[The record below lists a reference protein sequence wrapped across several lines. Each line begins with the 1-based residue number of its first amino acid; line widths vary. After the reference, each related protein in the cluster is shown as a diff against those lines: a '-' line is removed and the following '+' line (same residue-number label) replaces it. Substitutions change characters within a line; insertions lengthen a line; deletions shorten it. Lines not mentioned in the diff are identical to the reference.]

1 MPDQVG
7 HDKGRVGHDEGGVGH
22 DENRHCRPAL
32 PVIAGPDRQSLPCPQ
47 QKMPDQV
54 GLTKEGSGM
63 MKDGSG
69 MTKTVI
75 AGPDRQ
81 SRPRRYGV
89 RPQWDVCFY
98 LC

>member
-7 HDKGRVGHDEGGVGH
+7 HDEGGVGHDDKIGCKMPDQVGH

-32 PVIAGPDRQSLPCPQ
+32 PVIAGPDRQSPL
-47 QKMPDQV
+47 
-54 GLTKEGSGM
+54 
-63 MKDGSG
+63 
-69 MTKTVI
+69 
-75 AGPDRQ
+75 
-81 SRPRRYGV
+81 RRYGV